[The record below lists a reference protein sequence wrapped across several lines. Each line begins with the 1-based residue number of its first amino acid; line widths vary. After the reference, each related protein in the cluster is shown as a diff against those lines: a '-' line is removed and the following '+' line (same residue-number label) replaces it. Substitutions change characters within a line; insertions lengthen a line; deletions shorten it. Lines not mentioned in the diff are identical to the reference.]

1 MTRFF
6 LTSHCSRSCP
16 QQIDRGHGTIARG
29 RLAQLLTE
37 GMSPLPRW
45 LVKFDGQPYKD
56 EEMYELS
63 FGKLL
68 YSAAVEVDDNGQDG
82 TSGTE
87 AYIDRNNNDGA
98 VNNVETSSEG
108 EKSDVAAGDK
118 PSSKRA
124 KSSKKSVQFGTK
136 GSGDQHVNGRNGT
149 HDASSPLEDD
159 NDDAS
164 NKSGSSGR
172 NSKASAREQRS
183 HRRQAKID
191 EETLVIP
198 GTGMLVDGKRAL
210 SSMTGPAAKKYKQNP
225 ELDSEVVKV
234 KLLTGTLYLHRGA
247 HRRVEFV
254 RRV

>member
-1 MTRFF
+1 
-6 LTSHCSRSCP
+6 
-16 QQIDRGHGTIARG
+16 
-29 RLAQLLTE
+29 
-37 GMSPLPRW
+37 MSPLPRW

-63 FGKLL
+63 FGKPV
-68 YSAAVEVDDNGQDG
+68 YSAAVEEDDNGQDG

-87 AYIDRNNNDGA
+87 ATNIDRKNNDGA

-108 EKSDVAAGDK
+108 EKSDAAAGDK
-118 PSSKRA
+118 SSSKTA
-124 KSSKKSVQFGTK
+124 KSNKKSVQFGTK
-136 GSGDQHVNGRNGT
+136 VSGDQHINGRNGT
-149 HDASSPLEDD
+149 HDASSPIEDD

-172 NSKASAREQRS
+172 NSKSSAREQRS

-198 GTGMLVDGKRAL
+198 GTGMLVGGKRTL

-225 ELDSEVVKV
+225 ALDSEVVKV
-234 KLLTGTLYLHRGA
+234 NLLTGTLYLHRGA